1 MILILLNYLNRW
13 NINCAN
19 ADLNVCSI
27 VQNVYIFCNKFYL
40 VYWLIHFRLNLLFAT
55 VIKWDIKYLENWR
68 AMKLAVMYF
77 GFARSQGWGLLVD
90 KRGNDRECQCQ
101 HQLTAAPPRWC
112 RSVGTWRPWGR
123 GWCLPGGCSARRG
136 PTWSEGTGAG
146 RGSRML
152 RMMHRSLKVEENEQ
166 IFISAG
172 LSSVG

>member
-40 VYWLIHFRLNLLFAT
+40 VYWLIHFWLNLLFAT

-90 KRGNDRECQCQ
+90 KRGNDRECVGVQLVGGPVEVSDLRLSGSMTGVSVSISWRQ
-101 HQLTAAPPRWC
+101 HL
-112 RSVGTWRPWGR
+112 R
-123 GWCLPGGCSARRG
+123 GD
-136 PTWSEGTGAG
+136 
-146 RGSRML
+146 
-152 RMMHRSLKVEENEQ
+152 VE
-166 IFISAG
+166 A
-172 LSSVG
+172 